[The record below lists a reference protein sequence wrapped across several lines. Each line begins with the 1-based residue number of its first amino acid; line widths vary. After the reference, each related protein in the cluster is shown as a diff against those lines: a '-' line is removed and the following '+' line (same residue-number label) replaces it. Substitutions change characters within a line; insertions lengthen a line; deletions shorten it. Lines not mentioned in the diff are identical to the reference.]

1 MGVVRARGLD
11 KTDTPDHQLL
21 VDTIVCEIVCER
33 MRPMRS
39 NPFFLVAVV
48 AAATS
53 AYGQTTPHPSDA
65 LFNDTVVQRVDLRM
79 HSADWEKL
87 KQNFRENTYYPA
99 DLVFNGQTVRNN
111 GVRSRGLG
119 SRSATKPGLRVD
131 FDRYATDQ
139 TFLGLKSFVLDNL
152 TQDHSGVHETVAMK
166 IFARLGIPAPRE
178 AHVRLYVNNE
188 YVGLYA
194 AVEAID
200 KTFLARVFGTI
211 GEDTQNDGYLY
222 EFNYVD
228 AWRFSH
234 LGTDLAPYRVRFD
247 PKTHESKST
256 AELFGPIEN
265 VVRLANELRPD
276 QFLSA
281 LGEHIDLTAFMR
293 YVAAQNF
300 VAQNDGFL
308 GYDGMN
314 NFYFYRLENSTRH
327 VFLAWD
333 EDNAFA
339 FVEFPVDYRHEE
351 NVLMQKAMQVPELRD
366 AYYAL
371 LTEAIAS
378 TEEPT
383 GPDRISWF
391 EFEVRRQLDLI
402 ETAMREDPSRP
413 YTFDQ
418 HTAAKNAMIQ
428 FSRDRSRF
436 VAGEVRARASFRRA
450 P

>member
-1 MGVVRARGLD
+1 MRLTACLVIAGLA
-11 KTDTPDHQLL
+11 T
-21 VDTIVCEIVCER
+21 
-33 MRPMRS
+33 
-39 NPFFLVAVV
+39 AVP
-48 AAATS
+48 AAA
-53 AYGQTTPHPSDA
+53 QTTSHPSDA

-79 HSADWEKL
+79 NSADWEKL
-87 KQNFRENTYYPA
+87 KANFQENTYYPA
-99 DLVFNGQTVRNN
+99 DLVFNGQTARNN

-131 FDRYATDQ
+131 FDHYNTDQ

-152 TQDHSGVHETVAMK
+152 TQDHSGIHETMTMK

-178 AHVRLYVNNE
+178 AHVRLYMNNQ
-188 YVGLYA
+188 YIGLYA
-194 AVEAID
+194 AVESID
-200 KTFLARVFGTI
+200 KGFLARIFGTI

-222 EFNYVD
+222 EFDYVD
-228 AWRFSH
+228 PWRFSY
-234 LGTDLAPYRVRFD
+234 LGGDLNLYKQRYD
-247 PKTHESKST
+247 PKTHESKSM

-265 VVRLANELRPD
+265 LVRLANELRPD
-276 QFLSA
+276 QYISA
-281 LGEHIDLTAFMR
+281 LAEQLDFTAFMR

-314 NFYFYRLENSTRH
+314 NFYFYRLENSSRH

-339 FVEFPVDYRHEE
+339 FVDFAIDMRHDE

-366 AYYAL
+366 TYYAL
-371 LTEAIAS
+371 LREAIAS
-378 TEEPT
+378 TDEPT
-383 GPDRISWF
+383 GPDGISWF

-402 ETAMREDPSRP
+402 EAAMREDPNRP

-418 HTAAKNAMIQ
+418 HTAARNAMVQ
-428 FSRDRSRF
+428 FARERSRF
-436 VAGEVRARASFRRA
+436 LADEVRARASFRRA